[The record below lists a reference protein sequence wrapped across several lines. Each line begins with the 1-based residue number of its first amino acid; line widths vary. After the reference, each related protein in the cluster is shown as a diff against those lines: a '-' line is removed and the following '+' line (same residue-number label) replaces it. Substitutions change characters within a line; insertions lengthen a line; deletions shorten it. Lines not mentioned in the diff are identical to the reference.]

1 MRRLVRLVVSYPGT
15 VRRSRLGLSVRG
27 SSLHVG
33 ACYGVAVK
41 AGQEKVGS
49 GMESQGGQGQVRPGP
64 ARSVKAVM
72 EWPGPVRRSGSGL
85 VEAGRSRKQSF

>member
-1 MRRLVRLVVSYPGT
+1 MSRRSRPGKDRLGLARRGT

-49 GMESQGGQGQVRPGP
+49 GMESQGGHGMARPG
-64 ARSVKAVM
+64 AS
-72 EWPGPVRRSGSGL
+72 
-85 VEAGRSRKQSF
+85 